1 MEFTVVILNPKRV
14 LFEGKAQSVF
24 LQGDQGEFEIL
35 PYHSPVISVIREGR
49 IIVDRHK
56 YVSVKKGLAR
66 FYRNE
71 LVILVEQ

>member
-1 MEFTVVILNPKRV
+1 MLNPKRV
-14 LFEGKAQSVF
+14 LFEGKAHSVF

-35 PYHSPVISVIREGR
+35 PYHSPVISVLRQGR
-49 IIVDRHK
+49 IFIDRHK

-66 FYRNE
+66 FYNNE

>member
-1 MEFTVVILNPKRV
+1 M
-14 LFEGKAQSVF
+14 LFEGEAQSVF

-35 PYHSPVISVIREGR
+35 PYHSPVISVLRKGR
-49 IIVDRHK
+49 IIIDRHK

-66 FYRNE
+66 FYHNE